1 VPGTV
6 VVRGYRELDRA
17 FADISKD
24 LRKEERK
31 QLKEVAEPVRALA
44 EQMAA
49 GNISNIG
56 AYWSRMRLGVTS
68 KVVYVAPKSRKTGR
82 GSPRPNLAGL
92 LLDRAMQPALD
103 SKSDQIMSDYERWV
117 GSINTRHGF

>member
-31 QLKEVAEPVRALA
+31 QLREVAEPVRALA
-44 EQMAA
+44 ESMAA

-92 LLDRAMQPALD
+92 LLNQAMIPALN
-103 SKSDQIMSDYERWV
+103 SQSDRIMNDYERWV
-117 GSINTRHGF
+117 ESINGRHGF